1 MVAGHLQ
8 EKKGLFYIVLS
19 YQDVDN
25 NRKTK
30 WIPTN
35 LPVKGNKKR
44 AELMLWEAREKFKP
58 PVGRGAMHSDM
69 PFCEYLEE
77 WLKIVKGSVRPATLA
92 SYASMVKFP
101 IRPYFEKKHI
111 ALGDLKAVHIQKF
124 YTDQL
129 ERVSPNSVIHYHA
142 VIHKA
147 LKYAVKV
154 ELLNANP
161 ADRVELPKKE
171 KFLSDYYDGDEINH
185 LFELV
190 EGTDLELP
198 VKLAAFYGL
207 RRSEVIGL
215 RWCAVDFQKNTITID
230 HTVTAV
236 EMDGRKVE
244 MASDTTKTK
253 SSLRT

>member
-19 YQDVDN
+19 YQDVDKK
-25 NRKTK
+25 RKTK

-44 AELMLWEAREKFKP
+44 AEKLLMEARESFKP
-58 PVGRGAMHSDM
+58 PIERGAMHSDM
-69 PFCEYLEE
+69 PFCEFLEE

-101 IRPYFEKKHI
+101 IRPYFEKKGI
-111 ALGDLKAVHIQKF
+111 TLGGLKPVHIQKF

-190 EGTDLELP
+190 EGADLELP
-198 VKLAAFYGL
+198 VKLAAFYGFL
-207 RRSEVIGL
+207 FKI
-215 RWCAVDFQKNTITID
+215 Q
-230 HTVTAV
+230 
-236 EMDGRKVE
+236 
-244 MASDTTKTK
+244 
-253 SSLRT
+253 